1 MENKQSGKLPV
12 ILLAVLLV
20 VVAGFAFYSNQ
31 ENNRVKEELNA
42 EKAEIKQELDKMI
55 ADYDA
60 KIAESSSLKVKL
72 GAARQDIIAYRD
84 SLTNEKSTS
93 YKVIK
98 RYKNRV
104 YSLQAKNKELFAQ
117 VENLTKENSKL
128 NVEIGEAKSTIDTLS
143 ESNKE
148 LEGVN
153 KILNEKVAIGGALTV
168 SNLNVVAMKKLST
181 GALAETNRYKKTD
194 AFRISFK
201 INENLLSVKGNKEA
215 YFVIKDPN
223 DAVVAP
229 KGKTAINGEDVD
241 YSDSTTID
249 YQNMA
254 TEVIIITDMDKK
266 ETSKG
271 VYSVTAFLD
280 GKAVGSTT
288 LELKPNFLGVF

>member
-1 MENKQSGKLPV
+1 MENKQSGKLLP
-12 ILLAVLLV
+12 ILLGVLLLV
-20 VVAGFAFYSNQ
+20 VGGFAFYSNQ
-31 ENNRVKEELNA
+31 ENNKVKEELTA
-42 EKAEIKQELDKMI
+42 EKADIKKELDKMI

-60 KIAESSSLKVKL
+60 KIAEGSSLKIKL
-72 GAARQDIIAYRD
+72 SAARQDIITYRD
-84 SLTNEKSTS
+84 SLTNEKTTN
-93 YKVIK
+93 YGIIK

-117 VENLTKENSKL
+117 VENLTKENTEL
-128 NVEIGEAKSTIDTLS
+128 NVAIGEAKTEIKTLAATNEELS
-143 ESNKE
+143 GENK
-148 LEGVN
+148 V
-153 KILNEKVAIGGALTV
+153 LNEKVAIGGALTV
-168 SNLNVVAMKKLST
+168 SNLNVVAMKKLSS
-181 GALAETNRYKKTD
+181 GALSETNRYKKTD

-215 YFVIKDPN
+215 YFVIKDPK
-223 DAVVAP
+223 DVVVAP
-229 KGKTAINGEDVD
+229 KGKTNINGVEVD

-271 VYSVTAFLD
+271 VYSITAFLD

-288 LELKPNFLGVF
+288 VDLKPNFLGVF